1 VTRAKRL
8 DQARIVKGESS
19 MKRFLK
25 WTAALGALTVAG
37 AFAVRGVQAT
47 RLKLKNAL
55 GQAEA
60 VADQTR
66 AALEHTEAALRTAR
80 TSI

>member
-1 VTRAKRL
+1 
-8 DQARIVKGESS
+8 

-25 WTAALGALTVAG
+25 WTAALSALAVAG
-37 AFAVRGVQAT
+37 AFAFRGVQAG
-47 RLKLKNAL
+47 RAKLKNAL

-66 AALEHTEAALRTAR
+66 AALEQTEVALRTAR
-80 TSI
+80 TAI